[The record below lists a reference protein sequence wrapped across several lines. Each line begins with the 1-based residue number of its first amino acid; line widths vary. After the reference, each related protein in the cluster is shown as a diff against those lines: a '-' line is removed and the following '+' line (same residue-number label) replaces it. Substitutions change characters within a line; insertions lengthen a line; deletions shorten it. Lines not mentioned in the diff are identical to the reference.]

1 MPTRLNMRGKH
12 MAWRFKNRICGRGGI
27 LAGVVLASAVIW
39 ACWWFLWPLRESGRW
54 ARTFDAVA
62 VGTPVERVQSVFTAL
77 SPRHQSRWEVT
88 SPRTTLLDQTCPLQ
102 DLLHAGVG
110 EFHRMLAHR
119 PGAGIASSPT
129 RRPAQPSD
137 L

>member
-1 MPTRLNMRGKH
+1 

-88 SPRTTLLDQTCPLQ
+88 SPRNRASPVPTNAVSVLYYNGPHHWHYQFFVDEQQ
-102 DLLHAGVG
+102 RIVG
-110 EFHRMLAHR
+110 KLKHW
-119 PGAGIASSPT
+119 
-129 RRPAQPSD
+129 D
-137 L
+137 